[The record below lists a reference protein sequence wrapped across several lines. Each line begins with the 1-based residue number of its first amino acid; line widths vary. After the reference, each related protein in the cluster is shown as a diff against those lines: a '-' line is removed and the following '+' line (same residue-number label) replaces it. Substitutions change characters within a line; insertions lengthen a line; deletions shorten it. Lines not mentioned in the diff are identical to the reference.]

1 VTAPALVI
9 LRADARSAWNRMR
22 RGSGAARRG
31 LIAFGVSTLV
41 FGPFVLG
48 LAFFSGLVLARTDS
62 DPVGAL
68 TGGFAALVVLITGL
82 GLSTVINAFFADRV
96 LLLFALAPVRPR
108 DVFWARLVSCSL
120 PAWLVGLTVAA
131 LITGYG
137 VASEVGPGFY
147 VAGVL
152 AVALTVFSTVSLLVA
167 VLSLVLQVVP
177 ARRAR
182 DVANLAAALIGAA
195 FYVGWY
201 VVVGGG
207 QGRLGLQTFQ
217 RAANLGSELS
227 WLPVAWPAHAL
238 AAWAAGDAL
247 AAAGW
252 LGLMVAGASA
262 AIGLAWFGYR
272 RAFLVGVGVY
282 GEGGAQ
288 RGGRTVRRTAHRPA
302 AQGRPRVV
310 LALAAKDLRT
320 LRRDMKRLASVL
332 PTIAMAVV
340 YPLVFFRVPSRSGDI
355 GFWVGMLSG
364 AFVPFLLSTA
374 LALPSIGAEGRGM
387 QLLVLAGVRAT
398 VIVRAKLS
406 YIVPVVTVLG
416 TGGGVIAAI
425 TRQAPLDEKIAAVAV
440 VAWLSAGI
448 AAIGVGAGA
457 TAPNFAASDPQ
468 RAVHFTAGLVAIGGD
483 AAFSLFTFG
492 AVVLLI
498 AGRIVGSGLRP
509 WLTVAA
515 LIPAGIAACVVVGIL
530 ALGSRRLA
538 SWTPGAD

>member
-1 VTAPALVI
+1 MTAPALVI
-9 LRADARSAWNRMR
+9 LRADARSAWNRIV
-22 RGSGAARRG
+22 RGRGAARRG
-31 LIAFGVSTLV
+31 VIAFVVSTLV

-48 LAFFSGLVLARTDS
+48 LAFFSGLALARTGA

-68 TGGFAALVVLITGL
+68 TSGFAALVVLITGL
-82 GLSTVINAFFADRV
+82 GLSTVITAFFADRV

-120 PAWLVGLTVAA
+120 PAWLVGMTVVA
-131 LITGYG
+131 LIAGYG
-137 VASEVGPGFY
+137 VARGVGPGFY
-147 VAGVL
+147 LVGVL

-182 DVANLAAALIGAA
+182 DVANLAAALIGAV
-195 FYVGWY
+195 FYLGWY
-201 VVVGGG
+201 GLVGGG
-207 QGRLGLQTFQ
+207 QVRFGYQTVQ
-217 RAANLGSELS
+217 RAATVGNQLS
-227 WLPVAWPAHAL
+227 WLPIAWPARAL
-238 AAWAAGDAL
+238 AAWGDGDAL

-252 LGLMVAGASA
+252 LGLVLAGAVA
-262 AIGLAWFGYR
+262 TIGLAWLGYR

-288 RGGRTVRRTAHRPA
+288 RGGRAVRRTGHRPV
-302 AQGRPRVV
+302 AQGRPRPV

-320 LRRDMKRLASVL
+320 LRRDVKRLASVL
-332 PTIAMAVV
+332 PSLVMAIV
-340 YPLVFFRVPSRSGDI
+340 YPLVFFRIPSQSGGI
-355 GFWVGMLSG
+355 GFWVGMMSG
-364 AFVPFLLSTA
+364 AFVPFLLSTT

-387 QLLVLAGVRAT
+387 QLLVLAGVRAA

-406 YIVPVVTVLG
+406 YVVPIVTLLG
-416 TGGGVIAAI
+416 TGGGVIAAL
-425 TRQAPLDEKIAAVAV
+425 TRQAPADEKLAAVAA

-457 TAPNFAASDPQ
+457 TAPNFGASDPQ
-468 RAVHFTAGLVAIGGD
+468 RAVHFQAGLVAIGGD
-483 AAFSLFTFG
+483 VAFSLFTFI
-492 AVVLLI
+492 AVLLLI
-498 AGRIVGSGLRP
+498 LGRMLGSGLRP

-515 LIPAGIAACVVVGIL
+515 LVPAAIAVSVVLGIL

-538 SWTPGAD
+538 SWTPGGD